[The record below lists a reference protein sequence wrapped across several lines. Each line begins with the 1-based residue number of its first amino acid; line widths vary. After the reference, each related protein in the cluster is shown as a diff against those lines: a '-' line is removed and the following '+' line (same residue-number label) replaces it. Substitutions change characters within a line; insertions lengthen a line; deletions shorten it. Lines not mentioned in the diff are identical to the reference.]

1 VGAAHFF
8 FVLAIVIPGI
18 LVYFLLGLS
27 AVAQSSGDPAA
38 IQDRAI
44 SLQKDGRFEEAAS
57 EWRTLLA
64 LVPRSPEAHS
74 NLAAALVRLGRVD
87 EAVAEYREA
96 LALGDNPAIRFN
108 LAIAYYKSFQFAPAE
123 KELAALLVR
132 QPGHRAARV
141 LLADCY
147 WQSGEVK
154 KVIPLLEPLEEK
166 NADDKAVA
174 YLLGMSYLRS
184 GQTLRGQLLVDRIL
198 RQGDSAEA
206 HVMMG
211 TAHQMAGEYPD
222 ARREYERAAVLN
234 PEMPGVNALL
244 GRTLMSMGDTTAAI
258 LAFRAE
264 LRHNPGDFQANLHLG
279 VLFKQDQNNEEA
291 MECFGRALA
300 AKPGAAEVRYQIGA
314 LQLIIGDAPGAR
326 ETLEGVVKEEPM
338 FLEAHVSLATVYYRL
353 KRKEDGDR
361 QRALAQELSR
371 EIQAKEP
378 GAKDDLGPA
387 YRGEASPPAPPPPP
401 ETPPPG
407 RP

>member
-1 VGAAHFF
+1 LF
-8 FVLAIVIPGI
+8 FVLAIVIPG
-18 LVYFLLGLS
+18 VFFNLLLALS

-44 SLQKDGRFEEAAS
+44 VLQREGRFEEAAS

-74 NLAAALVRLGRVD
+74 NLAAALVGLSRVE

-96 LALGDNPAIRFN
+96 LALGDTPAIRFN
-108 LAIAYYKSFQFAPAE
+108 LALAYYKSFQFPPAE
-123 KELAALLVR
+123 KELAAVIAG
-132 QPGHRAARV
+132 QPDHRAARV

-147 WQSGEVK
+147 WRSGEAK
-154 KVIPLLEPLEEK
+154 KVIPLLEPLDAK

-174 YLLGMSYLRS
+174 YLLGMAYLRN

-198 RQGDSAEA
+198 RQGDSPEA

-211 TAHQMAGEYPD
+211 TAHQTAGEYTD
-222 ARREYERAAVLN
+222 ARREYERAAALS

-244 GRTLMSMGDTTAAI
+244 GRTLMTVGETAGAVD
-258 LAFRAE
+258 AFRAE
-264 LRHNPGDFQANLHLG
+264 LRRNPGDFQANLHLG
-279 VLFKQDQNNEEA
+279 VLLKQDQANEEA
-291 MECFGRALA
+291 MACFRRALA
-300 AKPGAAEVRYQIGA
+300 AKPGAVEVRYQIGA
-314 LQLIIGDAPGAR
+314 LQLIMGDVPGAL
-326 ETLEGVVKEEPM
+326 ETLEAVAKEEPT

-353 KRKEDGDR
+353 KRKADGDR

-371 EIQAKEP
+371 EMQEKEP
-378 GAKDDLGPA
+378 GARDDLGPA
-387 YRGEASPPAPPPPP
+387 YRGETSPPAPPPAP
-401 ETPPPG
+401 EPPPPV